1 MKEKN
6 FMKINI
12 FFLLFIS
19 SLLNGMEHVR
29 FKQQVI
35 EAAQRNDPDQV
46 QKLAQS
52 ARIDEVKACNF
63 LMTYAVHFFP
73 NADLLETLLA
83 KGVDVNGYFDAGDT
97 PLMGAA
103 RSPKKSIILQR
114 LLRAGARIDQICQNG
129 REKTALCD
137 AIDWHND
144 EAVKLLLTAG
154 ADPNIGKP
162 LCDALER
169 RYESLAMELI
179 DAGADVR
186 AYDKNSTQ
194 PNRLLFCAVFQRSS
208 VALIKK
214 MLAYGA
220 LPDIAST
227 DSYHHK
233 ELLWHVNKQGYHHRE
248 KADLLEV
255 LGRAREQYLAQ
266 QRARKNP

>member
-1 MKEKN
+1 
-6 FMKINI
+6 MKINI
-12 FFLLFIS
+12 FLLLFIS
-19 SLLNGMEHVR
+19 FRLNGMEQLTL
-29 FKQQVI
+29 KEQVI
-35 EAAQRNDPDQV
+35 EAAQRNDAGHV
-46 QKLAQS
+46 QKLAIS
-52 ARIDEVKACNF
+52 ARIDEVKACPF
-63 LMTYAVHFFP
+63 LMTYAVHFSP
-73 NADLLETLLA
+73 TTDLLEILLA
-83 KGVDVNGYFDAGDT
+83 KGVDVNGYLDAGDT

-114 LLRAGARIDQICQNG
+114 LLQVGARIDQICQNG

-162 LCDALER
+162 LCDALEK

-186 AYDKNSTQ
+186 AYDKHPTQ
-194 PNRLLFCAVFQRSS
+194 SNCLLFCAVFQRSS

-214 MLAYGA
+214 MLAFGA
-220 LPDIAST
+220 LPDIVSK
-227 DSYHHK
+227 DSHHHE

-266 QRARKNP
+266 QRTRKNP